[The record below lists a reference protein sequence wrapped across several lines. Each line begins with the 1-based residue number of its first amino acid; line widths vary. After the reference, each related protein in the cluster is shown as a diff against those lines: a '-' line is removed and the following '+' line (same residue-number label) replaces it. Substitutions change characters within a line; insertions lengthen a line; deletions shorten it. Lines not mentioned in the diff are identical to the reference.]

1 MTWEWDSNKEYLS
14 SELLKEFAYI
24 THWLASH
31 FCFSLLSVSLLA
43 TLSIIYIFIKLAKK
57 HTSSLGCTL
66 KKLGKVYRGSGI
78 SDIYTTG

>member
-1 MTWEWDSNKEYLS
+1 MYTVFDDMRMR
-14 SELLKEFAYI
+14 LKQGTSYI

-43 TLSIIYIFIKLAKK
+43 TLSIIYIFMKLAEK

-66 KKLGKVYRGSGI
+66 KKLGKVYRG
-78 SDIYTTG
+78 IYTTG